1 LEGIA
6 DDRDLRA
13 LRSSLRT
20 TDDLA
25 MTRGCLAWVLVWPAI
40 ALLIAVTSWFG
51 THHMPFLAVLV
62 FLAGCALIVFGLARQ
77 EDDEDYGDS
86 ENS

>member
-1 LEGIA
+1 
-6 DDRDLRA
+6 
-13 LRSSLRT
+13 
-20 TDDLA
+20 

-40 ALLIAVTSWFG
+40 ALVIAVTSWFG
-51 THHMPFLAVLV
+51 AHHMPFLAVLV